1 VAPGLTVDGLL
12 RMASDAVADAVGVP
26 KSGGAPAAAAAGH
39 LLRCDGRLLRDGG
52 ATLAEAGV
60 TSGSRI
66 EVVWAV
72 QGGMPKNG
80 CLPPFMCFQ
89 WGRPAAAGQEGA
101 SPPPSPPLTPSSLP
115 AAAATPAA
123 ATPAAATPARRRY
136 LSFTRSN
143 LMAMLSILATMLR
156 EGGFT
161 GAITSHALQGLFQN
175 AKTKGADGKATQAYP
190 KEVVAGP
197 FHPQDKWPEFFST
210 LRPTI
215 IVTYTWAMDLIKDLP
230 AFLDWA
236 ERMLQLTDEEKEHA
250 TWWLDIFFNDQNA
263 KEMEGELAMAK
274 RFYKEARFHVVLL
287 LNGVFKRG
295 WCIAEL
301 LYRIQVP
308 PCLAMAA
315 RGVSSASA
323 QPHAVGGS
331 RRDS

>member
-1 VAPGLTVDGLL
+1 
-12 RMASDAVADAVGVP
+12 MA
-26 KSGGAPAAAAAGH
+26 
-39 LLRCDGRLLRDGG
+39 L
-52 ATLAEAGV
+52 
-60 TSGSRI
+60 
-66 EVVWAV
+66 
-72 QGGMPKNG
+72 
-80 CLPPFMCFQ
+80 
-89 WGRPAAAGQEGA
+89 
-101 SPPPSPPLTPSSLP
+101 
-115 AAAATPAA
+115 
-123 ATPAAATPARRRY
+123 
-136 LSFTRSN
+136 
-143 LMAMLSILATMLR
+143 LSILAAMLR
-156 EGGFT
+156 KGGFT

-175 AKTKGADGKATQAYP
+175 AKTKDADGKATQAYP

-215 IVTYTWAMDLIKDLP
+215 IVTYTWAMDLIEDLP

-263 KEMEGELAMAK
+263 TEMGGELAMAK

-287 LNGVFKRG
+287 LNGVFNRG

>member
-1 VAPGLTVDGLL
+1 
-12 RMASDAVADAVGVP
+12 
-26 KSGGAPAAAAAGH
+26 
-39 LLRCDGRLLRDGG
+39 
-52 ATLAEAGV
+52 
-60 TSGSRI
+60 
-66 EVVWAV
+66 
-72 QGGMPKNG
+72 
-80 CLPPFMCFQ
+80 
-89 WGRPAAAGQEGA
+89 
-101 SPPPSPPLTPSSLP
+101 
-115 AAAATPAA
+115 
-123 ATPAAATPARRRY
+123 
-136 LSFTRSN
+136 
-143 LMAMLSILATMLR
+143 MAMLSILAAMLR
-156 EGGFT
+156 KGGFT

-263 KEMEGELAMAK
+263 TEMGGELAMAK

-287 LNGVFKRG
+287 RHGIFSRG

-315 RGVSSASA
+315 RGVSSASG